1 MKTRSPERRLKTFSS
16 RERNRVADKSL
27 SENGLVRID
36 VFHGRSRLEP
46 APPEKLLE
54 GVINYRQKTFQA
66 TDEGQ
71 IVEQVERCDL
81 YAIDGKRMVIPTGL
95 VPAVVKR
102 LKKSGKET
110 VVKDHREF
118 GPTHNTSQ
126 QVLSEADEDDRRL
139 LQAVEQHPLGQ
150 IEMSGTAA
158 MLQQIHLIYRY
169 FPDASILIPVATSD
183 SARYLWRELSRLA
196 GGGVGLKKGWWPRR
210 PPRCLIT
217 TYPSLAT
224 CITDRW
230 EIILLPYAEHAT
242 QNRFSG
248 AMGVFVGSPCRCYSF
263 VRPGQ
268 QMGRRSRIRL
278 EAMSGQVIYDIE
290 PGKPAVEVLWVQPPQ
305 QGTSG
310 CERRS
315 LEWKRTTY
323 WHNTLRNQFIAEAA
337 QAFAEK
343 DVKRLRACG
352 VRFQDGEPALANSET
367 PKVVLLVES
376 VEHGQ
381 ELLKRLDGWALLDGA
396 AVRRNDSSVKGEII
410 TATRAAACGLDA
422 DVVIQ
427 AVGGAGTGVFRN
439 TVIERSAAA
448 DSLPAIIVD
457 FADSGD
463 DMAAAD
469 VRTRYRAYK
478 RLGWDQHG
486 FPRRSSAERR
496 RQPRFKQ
503 KGVTR

>member
-1 MKTRSPERRLKTFSS
+1 
-16 RERNRVADKSL
+16 VQ
-27 SENGLVRID
+27 ID
-36 VFHGRSRLEP
+36 IFHGRSRLEP
-46 APPEKLLE
+46 APDEKLLE
-54 GVINYRQKTFQA
+54 GVINYTQKTFQA
-66 TDEGQ
+66 TGEGK

-81 YAIDGKRMVIPTGL
+81 YAIDRERMGIPTGL

-102 LKKSGKET
+102 LKESGKQT

-150 IEMSGTAA
+150 IEVRSTSKM
-158 MLQQIHLIYRY
+158 MDIMHLIRQF
-169 FPDASILIPVATSD
+169 FPKANILIPVSTRKFAW
-183 SARYLWRELSRLA
+183 YLWRELRGFAGSGVRLNR
-196 GGGVGLKKGWWPRR
+196 GSWPTK
-210 PPRCLIT
+210 PPPCMVT
-217 TYPSLAT
+217 TYMPLET
-224 CITDRW
+224 CIPEHWD
-230 EIILLPYAEHAT
+230 IILLPDAAHAT
-242 QNRFSG
+242 HKLSSG

-278 EAMSGQVIYDIE
+278 EAMSGQVIYEIE

-305 QGTSG
+305 QDPNR

-315 LEWKRTTY
+315 LEWKQTTY

-337 QAFAEK
+337 RAFAAK

-376 VEHGQ
+376 IEHGR

-396 AVRRNDSSVKGEII
+396 ADGRNYTDSGARGEII
-410 TATRAAACGLDA
+410 TATRAAASGLDA

-439 TVIERSAAA
+439 TVIERSTAA

-469 VRTRYRAYK
+469 VRDRYRAYK

-486 FPRRSSAERR
+486 FPRRSSTGWRMQR
-496 RQPRFKQ
+496 GLKQ

>member
-1 MKTRSPERRLKTFSS
+1 MISSKSIDRESAAPHPQRRS
-16 RERNRVADKSL
+16 VQ
-27 SENGLVRID
+27 ID

-46 APPEKLLE
+46 APDEKLLE
-54 GVINYRQKTFQA
+54 GVINYTQKTFQA
-66 TDEGQ
+66 TGEGQ
-71 IVEQVERCDL
+71 IAEQVEQCDL
-81 YAIDGKRMVIPTGL
+81 YEIDGKRMGIPTGL

-102 LKKSGKET
+102 LKESGKQT

-150 IEMSGTAA
+150 IEVRGTSK
-158 MLQQIHLIYRY
+158 MIEIMHLIRQF
-169 FPDASILIPVATSD
+169 FPEANILIPVSTRKFAW
-183 SARYLWRELSRLA
+183 YLWRELRGFAGSGVRLNR
-196 GGGVGLKKGWWPRR
+196 GSWPTK
-210 PPRCLIT
+210 PPPCMVT
-217 TYPSLAT
+217 TYMPLET
-224 CITDRW
+224 CIPEHWD
-230 EIILLPYAEHAT
+230 IILLPDAAHAT
-242 QNRFSG
+242 HKLSSW

-268 QMGRRSRIRL
+268 QMGWRSRIRL
-278 EAMSGQVIYDIE
+278 EAMSGQVIFDIE

-310 CERRS
+310 CERRT
-315 LEWKRTTY
+315 LEWKRTAY
-323 WHNTLRNQFIAEAA
+323 WHNEVRNQLIAEAA
-337 QAFAEK
+337 QAFATK
-343 DVKRLRACG
+343 DVKKLRAYG
-352 VRFQDGEPALANSET
+352 VRFENGEPALANSEP

-381 ELLKRLDGWALLDGA
+381 ELLKRLDGWALLDSA
-396 AVRRNDSSVKGEII
+396 AVRRNYPDSDAKGEII

-439 TVIERSAAA
+439 TVIERSTAA
-448 DSLPAIIVD
+448 DNLPTIIVD
-457 FADSGD
+457 LADSGD

-469 VRTRYRAYK
+469 VRARYRTYQ

-486 FPRRSSAERR
+486 FPRRSSTGRR
-496 RQPRFKQ
+496 RQRGLKQ